1 MSKNRNDRAIA
12 FASRLARVA
21 CGWRTGV
28 TGLESK
34 AEPENVRL
42 GGSLAA
48 CATIV
53 LAVDLIVAGPISSAD
68 PPSDSDL
75 IRPLPV
81 VTPTPSN
88 WVPKFP
94 YPYDQTKGSV
104 TDADITAEREMCQWY
119 NSQYETL
126 RRQID
131 RLQFNRVT
139 PNGPGVISGAGSD
152 FDYSIGNLQEQ
163 VNIVT
168 ANIDQSVDFLGPR
181 AQALTQSQDF
191 AGDVYFPLYE
201 GKSFYL
207 LWQHLSNVNAGIKAH
222 QPDWFTGPSVQRVKR
237 WGTRISRSHVC
248 D

>member
-1 MSKNRNDRAIA
+1 MSKNRNGRAIA
-12 FASRLARVA
+12 FGPHLARVA
-21 CGWRTGV
+21 CGWRTGA
-28 TGLESK
+28 TGLEGK
-34 AEPENVRL
+34 AGPENVRL

-48 CATIV
+48 LVAIV
-53 LAVDLIVAGPISSAD
+53 LTVHLIAAGPISSAD

-94 YPYDQTKGSV
+94 YPYDQTKGNV

-139 PNGPGVISGAGSD
+139 ANGPGVISGAGSD
-152 FDYSIGNLQEQ
+152 WDYSIGNLKEQ
-163 VNIVT
+163 ADIVT
-168 ANIDQSVDFLGPR
+168 ANIEQSVDFLGPR